1 MNAKLNRMTSRILIA
16 TMLAFTMPLQTAQA
30 GMVGT
35 EQLVAGVTQAERDRV
50 IAFLEREDVRRALES
65 QGVSSADAEARVAAL
80 TDAEIIEMNDRID
93 QLPAGG
99 DVLGILFA
107 VFVILLVTDIIG
119 FTKVFPFTRSI
130 R

>member
-1 MNAKLNRMTSRILIA
+1 MNTRLNRMTSRILIA
-16 TMLAFTMPLQTAQA
+16 SMLAFTVPLQTVQA

-35 EQLVAGVTQAERDRV
+35 EQLVAGVTQAERGRV
-50 IAFLEREDVRRALES
+50 LAFLEREDVRRALES

-80 TDAEIIEMNDRID
+80 TDAEIIEMNNRID

-119 FTKVFPFTRSI
+119 FTKVFPFTRPM

>member
-1 MNAKLNRMTSRILIA
+1 MNARLNRMTSRILIA
-16 TMLAFTMPLQTAQA
+16 TMLAFTLPLQTVQA

-35 EQLVAGVTQAERDRV
+35 EQLVAGVTQAERGRV
-50 IAFLEREDVRRALES
+50 IAFLQREDVRRALET
-65 QGVSSADAEARVAAL
+65 QGVSGVDAESRVAAL
-80 TDAEIIEMNDRID
+80 TDAEIIEINDRID

>member
-1 MNAKLNRMTSRILIA
+1 MNTRLNRMTSRILIA
-16 TMLAFTMPLQTAQA
+16 SMLAFTVPLQTVQA

-35 EQLVAGVTQAERDRV
+35 EQLVAGVTQAERGRV
-50 IAFLEREDVRRALES
+50 LAFLEREDVRRALES
-65 QGVSSADAEARVAAL
+65 QGVSGADAEARVAAL
-80 TDAEIIEMNDRID
+80 TDAEIIEINNKID

-99 DVLGILFA
+99 DVLGVLFA

-119 FTKVFPFTRSI
+119 FTKVFPFTRPM

>member
-1 MNAKLNRMTSRILIA
+1 MNTKLNRMTSRILIA
-16 TMLAFTMPLQTAQA
+16 TMLAFTVPLQTVQA

-35 EQLVAGVTQAERDRV
+35 EQLVAGVTQAERSRV

-65 QGVSSADAEARVAAL
+65 QGVSGADAEARVAAL
-80 TDAEIIEMNDRID
+80 TDAEIIEMNNRID

-99 DVLGILFA
+99 DVLGVLFA
-107 VFVILLVTDIIG
+107 VFIILLITDVIG
-119 FTKVFPFTRSI
+119 VTKVFPFTRSI